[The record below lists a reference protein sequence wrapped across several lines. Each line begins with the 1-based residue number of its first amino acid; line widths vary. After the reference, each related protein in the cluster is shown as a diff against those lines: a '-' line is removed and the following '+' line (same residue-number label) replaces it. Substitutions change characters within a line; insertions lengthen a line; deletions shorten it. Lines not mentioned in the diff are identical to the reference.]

1 MKKKLIIGVIGIILL
16 ILLFPVRSQLKDGGT
31 VEYKAILYK
40 VSKVKRLISK
50 EEMENEGKIKEYD
63 QGIVIELFGF
73 EVYNNVK

>member
-16 ILLFPVRSQLKDGGT
+16 ILLFPVRNQLKDGGT